1 MKKVLII
8 TLFIISIFLGG
19 CNFFTPEPKEFSKDG
34 ITLTLDESFKENEN
48 DLHKVTFAST
58 KVVFTGNYETL
69 GSNLSIKEYANLCL
83 ESINSDE
90 EALEYTDEVTNFVYS
105 YYTNTVEDVFL
116 GKDVTYKYMLVCMK
130 GSNHKYYCMNFGT
143 TENNFDDYKDQM
155 FEWAKTIKVE

>member
-58 KVVFTGNYETL
+58 KALFTGNYETL
-69 GSNLSIKEYANLCL
+69 SSNLSVKEYATLCL
-83 ESINSDE
+83 KAIDSSE
-90 EALEYTDEVTNFVYS
+90 EVLEYTDDNTTFAYS
-105 YYTNTVEDVFL
+105 YYVNTVEDVFL

-130 GSNHKYYCMNFGT
+130 GSNNKYYCMNFGT